1 MRKLKLILITS
12 IMTFSLAACTV
23 TESEKTPT
31 NTNDTA
37 VTSTSSPT
45 SAPKEESTPT
55 PKEESTSIPT
65 PTIKEEPASTP
76 IPEVTR
82 YKSGQYKVGEDIPAG
97 EYVVFA
103 DGFLGGYV
111 ERAKDSS
118 GDLDSIITNDTVD
131 TNIIITVKDGEY
143 FNISDAYA
151 MAIDDVPILDT
162 TTGGMFKVGTHL
174 KAGEYKIQIDED
186 ASLGYGYIEV
196 ATDSSGELDSIRTND
211 GLESSMYITV
221 KDGEYLTL
229 VDCHIAN

>member
-12 IMTFSLAACTV
+12 IMTFSLVACTV
-23 TESEKTPT
+23 IEVTEPEKTPT

-45 SAPKEESTPT
+45 SAPKEEST
-55 PKEESTSIPT
+55 STPT
-65 PTIKEEPASTP
+65 PTIKEEPTTTP

-103 DGFLGGYV
+103 DGFFGGYA

-118 GDLDSIITNDTVD
+118 GDLDSIITNNTVD

-151 MAIDDVPILDT
+151 MAIDDVPVLDT

-186 ASLGYGYIEV
+186 NAIDYGYIEV

-211 GLESSMYITV
+211 TLESSMYITV

-229 VDCHIAN
+229 VGCHIVKNKRKK